1 MSSNDI
7 TELRRTADLAL
18 RATKGTAHAI
28 GRSMAALVAA
38 ERHLWLT
45 LSDIREK
52 DRVFLLDAPLA
63 PSGLFGDTVE
73 SVVDRHQE
81 ARKQAAAFQRFLPLC
96 SSTQAAAGRK
106 QPQPRSSS
114 SYREAQKQSVAL
126 GRGPSSSPELLQR
139 GNCTPWSGNFSL
151 HGAETASSTQSTARL
166 VQFCSSCR
174 PTPPRRFMWWRYRP
188 TTPLLVDNQWAAT
201 PWLHVS
207 STVRWGWGLQYGPV
221 FRRSPPRHHG
231 QSYSLSG
238 AWPAKS

>member
-81 ARKQAAAFQRFLPLC
+81 ARK
-96 SSTQAAAGRK
+96 
-106 QPQPRSSS
+106 
-114 SYREAQKQSVAL
+114 V
-126 GRGPSSSPELLQR
+126 PSSAPRPVVLPF
-139 GNCTPWSGNFSL
+139 GSL
-151 HGAETASSTQSTARL
+151 TSKILILCA
-166 VQFCSSCR
+166 
-174 PTPPRRFMWWRYRP
+174 
-188 TTPLLVDNQWAAT
+188 LLVLASFLEADAGFTAHAFIPAGHYVT
-201 PWLHVS
+201 PS
-207 STVRWGWGLQYGPV
+207 MTSRPSIG
-221 FRRSPPRHHG
+221 
-231 QSYSLSG
+231 
-238 AWPAKS
+238 